1 MLGFYPLSIALG
13 WLPTE
18 EDGAGNWLL
27 ALVGVAFILAGLI
40 MLLRPGDRRA
50 DALAG
55 LLLMA
60 FSLMGFLIAIGM
72 DGTPGQSGP
81 ASMSFPQLLIG
92 LGSLVS
98 LLMSLWAVRRWLRS
112 GEHTE
117 ET

>member
-18 EDGAGNWLL
+18 EGGAGNLLL

-72 DGTPGQSGP
+72 DGAPGQSGP
-81 ASMSFPQLLIG
+81 ASMSFPQLLVG